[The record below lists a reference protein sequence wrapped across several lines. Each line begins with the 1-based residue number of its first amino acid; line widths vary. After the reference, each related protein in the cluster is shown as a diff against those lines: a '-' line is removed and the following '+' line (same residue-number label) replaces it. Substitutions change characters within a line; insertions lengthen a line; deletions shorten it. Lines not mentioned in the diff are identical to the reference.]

1 MTRDRSSI
9 FNLESLTDGRA
20 IVSWQSWLRIACYFL
35 GKIGLIWDKYNF
47 LKNFRYHKVQ
57 YKNEL
62 VPNFVDI
69 NKKFCRNS
77 NMLHRIEYVVEIS
90 ATYSTVAHRICCRNS
105 NMSLLI
111 LERFT
116 HYLKFTRRFQISL
129 KSLERLEIRSE
140 KYSNFWATSSNR

>member
-1 MTRDRSSI
+1 MTRDRSLI

-35 GKIGLIWDKYNF
+35 GKIGLISDKYNF
-47 LKNFRYHKVQ
+47 LKNFRYHEVQ

-77 NMLHRIEYVVEIS
+77 NMLHRIECVAE
-90 ATYSTVAHRICCRNS
+90 TYSTVAHRICCRNS

-116 HYLKFTRRFQISL
+116 HYLKFTRRFQMSL
-129 KSLERLEIRSE
+129 KSLERLEMRSE
-140 KYSNFWATSSNR
+140 KYSNFWATNSNR